1 MHTVLW
7 NALRKAAQWEKV
19 SRLNSCHWYR
29 HSTTTQVTQCLMQ
42 PECCSC
48 WSWKIHIF
56 RINLNWHLTKSLV
69 DKSIAFAIVKTIKFN
84 LQNAH
89 LEVLWQL
96 RSWLTLTLG
105 ECGCNATNGSNSL
118 LSTPFCVVDKSLFVY
133 VLVFVFALVFSKRT
147 QLRMAPFIV
156 GTESGV
162 SLKVEHQVLLCVS
175 WAHRYSL
182 TIFVHFANVENDS
195 MQSAFPK

>member
-84 LQNAH
+84 LQTAH

-133 VLVFVFALVFSKRT
+133 VLVFVCSCLLKKNTTENGTFHCWHRKWRLIKSRAPSTTVCVLGSSIFPYYICPLCQRRKWFDAKR
-147 QLRMAPFIV
+147 I
-156 GTESGV
+156 S
-162 SLKVEHQVLLCVS
+162 
-175 WAHRYSL
+175 
-182 TIFVHFANVENDS
+182 
-195 MQSAFPK
+195 